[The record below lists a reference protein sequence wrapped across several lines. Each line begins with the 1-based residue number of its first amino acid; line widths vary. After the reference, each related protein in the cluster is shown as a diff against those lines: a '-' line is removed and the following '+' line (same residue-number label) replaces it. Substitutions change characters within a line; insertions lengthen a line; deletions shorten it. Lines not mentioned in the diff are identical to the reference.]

1 MAHEGLPGGLSGG
14 NMEDSWKT
22 SEGVPGEDLLSADLA
37 RRGLAL
43 PIVTLNCLHP
53 PACAGATWVGGAGR

>member
-1 MAHEGLPGGLSGG
+1 
-14 NMEDSWKT
+14 MEDSWKT

-43 PIVTLNCLHP
+43 PIVNLNCLHP
-53 PACAGATWVGGAGR
+53 PACAGATCVGGAGR